1 MTKMST
7 EEQESKR
14 NFKAFIWHAIFL
26 ALASNFMDVDT
37 IIPTMLI
44 KVGGNSIHVGILT
57 TIMIG
62 GASFMQLFFS
72 GILSN
77 QAFKKKFLISA
88 INLRVLSLL
97 SLATLFYYADS
108 MSQNT
113 VFFSIFTLITIF
125 SFSGS
130 FANVSYID
138 ILGKTISTKKRKHFF
153 SLKQFISSIGL
164 LASAFVA
171 SWVLKNH
178 SFPINYS
185 YTYTSAAVL
194 LLVASFGFYFLS
206 EKKPSTSKRIGI
218 KEFFIQMPRE
228 IKRNSNLKNYLIII
242 NLLGIGI
249 SLLPFVILLAKDSQ
263 NLSFG
268 SVGIFLIFRTI
279 GMLIGSLSL
288 YFIANRFTYK
298 KVLIMDVFLGSSLP
312 IIALLTHDSQTVFP
326 IVFLLAGIFISTFK
340 ISMNGMLIEISS
352 TENRTL
358 YAGMSGAGNIL
369 TSLFPLFAGVMIS
382 ILGFNLVFGLISALM
397 LLSFMFIRKLS
408 C

>member
-1 MTKMST
+1 
-7 EEQESKR
+7 
-14 NFKAFIWHAIFL
+14 
-26 ALASNFMDVDT
+26 
-37 IIPTMLI
+37 
-44 KVGGNSIHVGILT
+44 
-57 TIMIG
+57 
-62 GASFMQLFFS
+62 
-72 GILSN
+72 
-77 QAFKKKFLISA
+77 
-88 INLRVLSLL
+88 
-97 SLATLFYYADS
+97 
-108 MSQNT
+108 
-113 VFFSIFTLITIF
+113 
-125 SFSGS
+125 
-130 FANVSYID
+130 
-138 ILGKTISTKKRKHFF
+138 
-153 SLKQFISSIGL
+153 
-164 LASAFVA
+164 
-171 SWVLKNH
+171 
-178 SFPINYS
+178 
-185 YTYTSAAVL
+185 
-194 LLVASFGFYFLS
+194 
-206 EKKPSTSKRIGI
+206 
-218 KEFFIQMPRE
+218 MPRE

-288 YFIANRFTYK
+288 YFLANRFTYK

-397 LLSFMFIRKLS
+397 LLSFMFIRRLS